1 MGEKSAEYFL
11 RRECAERAAAAAAS
25 SPVVRDVHLEM
36 AERYAAEAEHCRRQL
51 RRSEAQPGQPMFSQ
65 LGSSFGQTAATGSAP
80 TSPHRST
87 AWWR

>member
-11 RRECAERAAAAAAS
+11 KRECAERAAAAAAS

-51 RRSEAQPGQPMFSQ
+51 RHSEAQPGQPMFSQ
-65 LGSSFGQTAATGSAP
+65 LGSSFGQTAATGSAAA
-80 TSPHRST
+80 PHRSS